1 MKQVRTKPALAWIL
15 TLSAALLVATAACGG
30 DIPAEPTATSQPTPT
45 ATPQPTPTA
54 AKLTP
59 TPTTAAPPTLTAT
72 ATAVPPTSTPE
83 ARPTPPDIPIIDA
96 VASGNIEAVKG
107 HVEAGT
113 DINGVF
119 LETQGPGYGAFP
131 LHMAAVT
138 RNQTIVLLL
147 LDNGADI
154 ELRAKDSSGGTP
166 LQWAAYV
173 GDGDMVELLVE
184 AGADVN
190 TLDNNGYT
198 AIDSVVVSPDADFE
212 ARRRITTFLRAN
224 GGKTGVGTL
233 VHMPRAAPP
242 GLEITAEWPAPNY
255 DNSSSRATTES
266 SINSGNVHQL
276 TEAWRYLLPLS
287 PGSGAAATTPIVAD
301 ETVYL
306 GDLNTNVHAIDLVTG
321 ERRWLAPSD
330 APVFG
335 PSGVAVDD
343 GKVFANKAGWGIAG
357 YDAETGKELWATPIL
372 MNGGAVNI
380 QPTVADGKVLAATSS
395 LSQPGARG
403 TLYALDQQTGD
414 ILWSFNTIESED
426 VWGRPDINSG
436 GGAWYPPSID
446 LDRRVSYWGIS
457 NPYPFPGAA
466 GFPNGSSRPGDN
478 KWTDSILA
486 IDLDSGE
493 LRWGHQAIP
502 HDIFDRD
509 AVITALVELDDG
521 REVVIST
528 GKMGRVIGLDD
539 DGNVLWDIPVGM
551 HKNDHLTSFE
561 GSIEVLPGAAGGVV
575 TPIAAADGAVY
586 LSVVNAPITYSSP
599 EESSP
604 GAGARLGSFN
614 SQLVAIDAATGEI
627 IWDVQLPGDS
637 FGGATVVNDLV
648 FTSVLSGRILAYKRE
663 TGELVWSHQAPG
675 GINAWPAIV
684 GPMLLMPVGFGNPPM
699 LLALELPG
707 GG

>member
-1 MKQVRTKPALAWIL
+1 M
-15 TLSAALLVATAACGG
+15 
-30 DIPAEPTATSQPTPT
+30 
-45 ATPQPTPTA
+45 
-54 AKLTP
+54 
-59 TPTTAAPPTLTAT
+59 
-72 ATAVPPTSTPE
+72 
-83 ARPTPPDIPIIDA
+83 
-96 VASGNIEAVKG
+96 
-107 HVEAGT
+107 
-113 DINGVF
+113 F
-119 LETQGPGYGAFP
+119 
-131 LHMAAVT
+131 
-138 RNQTIVLLL
+138 
-147 LDNGADI
+147 
-154 ELRAKDSSGGTP
+154 
-166 LQWAAYV
+166 
-173 GDGDMVELLVE
+173 DG
-184 AGADVN
+184 
-190 TLDNNGYT
+190 
-198 AIDSVVVSPDADFE
+198 
-212 ARRRITTFLRAN
+212 
-224 GGKTGVGTL
+224 
-233 VHMPRAAPP
+233 
-242 GLEITAEWPAPNY
+242 
-255 DNSSSRATTES
+255 
-266 SINSGNVHQL
+266 
-276 TEAWRYLLPLS
+276 
-287 PGSGAAATTPIVAD
+287 
-301 ETVYL
+301 TVYL

-343 GKVFANKAGWGIAG
+343 GKVFANKAGWGIAA

-478 KWTDSILA
+478 RWTDSILA

-509 AVITALVELDDG
+509 AVITALVEIDDG
-521 REVVIST
+521 RTVVIST
-528 GKMGRVIGLDD
+528 GKMGRVIGLDV
-539 DGNVLWDIPVGM
+539 DGNVLWDVPVGM

-575 TPIAAADGAVY
+575 TPIAVADGAVY

-604 GAGARLGSFN
+604 DAGARLGSFN

>member
-30 DIPAEPTATSQPTPT
+30 DAPADPT

-59 TPTTAAPPTLTAT
+59 TPTTAAPPTLT

-138 RNQTIVLLL
+138 RNEAIVLLL

-173 GDGDMVELLVE
+173 GDGDMVEFLVE

-198 AIDSVVVSPDADFE
+198 AIDSVVVSPDTDSE

-233 VHMPRAAPP
+233 VHTPRAAPP

-255 DNSSSRATTES
+255 DDSSSRATTES
-266 SINSGNVHQL
+266 SINSSNVHQL
-276 TEAWRYLLPLS
+276 TEAWRYPLPLS
-287 PGSGAAATTPIVAD
+287 PGSGAAATTPIVVD
-301 ETVYL
+301 GTVYL
-306 GDLNTNVHAIDLVTG
+306 GDLNTNVHAIDLLTG
-321 ERRWLAPSD
+321 ERKWLAPSD

-335 PSGVAVDD
+335 PSGVAVHD
-343 GKVFANKAGWGIAG
+343 GRVFANKGGWGIAA
-357 YDAETGKELWATPIL
+357 YDAETGKELWATSIL
-372 MNGGAVNI
+372 VNGGAVNI
-380 QPTVADGKVLAATSS
+380 QPTVVDGKVLAATSS

-414 ILWSFNTIESED
+414 ILWSFNTIESDD

-486 IDLDSGE
+486 IDLDTGE
-493 LRWGHQAIP
+493 LKWGHQAIA

-509 AVITALVELDDG
+509 AVITALVEIDDG
-521 REVVIST
+521 RTVVIST

-663 TGELVWSHQAPG
+663 TGDLVWSHQAPG

>member
-1 MKQVRTKPALAWIL
+1 MKQVRPKSAVAWIL
-15 TLSAALLVATAACGG
+15 ALSAALLVATAACGG
-30 DIPAEPTATSQPTPT
+30 DTPAEPT

-72 ATAVPPTSTPE
+72 AAPPTSTPE

-107 HVEAGT
+107 HIEAGT

-138 RNQTIVLLL
+138 RNEAIALLL

-173 GDGDMVELLVE
+173 GAGDMVEFLVQ

-198 AIDSVVVSPDADFE
+198 AIDTVVVSPDVEFE
-212 ARRRITTFLRAN
+212 ARRRITTFLRGK
-224 GGKTGVGTL
+224 GGKTGVETF
-233 VHMPRAAPP
+233 VYSPRTPPP
-242 GLEITAEWPAPNY
+242 GLEITAEWAAPNY

-276 TEAWRYLLPLS
+276 TEAWRYPLPLS
-287 PGSGAAATTPIVAD
+287 PGSGAAATTPIVVD
-301 ETVYL
+301 GTVYL
-306 GDLNTNVHAIDLVTG
+306 GDLNTNVHAIDLVSG
-321 ERRWLAPSD
+321 ERKWLAPSD

-335 PSGVAVDD
+335 PSGVAVVD
-343 GKVFANKAGWGIAG
+343 GKVFANKAGWGIAA
-357 YDAETGKELWATPIL
+357 YAAETGRELWATPIL

-414 ILWSFNTIESED
+414 ILWSFNTIESND

-446 LDRRVSYWGIS
+446 IDRRVSYWGIS

-478 KWTDSILA
+478 KWTDSILS
-486 IDLDSGE
+486 IDLDTGE
-493 LRWGHQAIP
+493 LKWGHQAIP

-509 AVITALVELDDG
+509 AVITALAELDDG
-521 REVVIST
+521 RQVVIST
-528 GKMGRVIGLDD
+528 GKMGRVIGLDV
-539 DGNVLWDIPVGM
+539 DGKVMWDIPVGM

-561 GSIEVLPGAAGGVV
+561 GSIDVLPGAAGGVV

-586 LSVVNAPITYSSP
+586 VSVVNAPITYSSP

-604 GAGARLGSFN
+604 GAAARLGSFN

-648 FTSVLSGRILAYKRE
+648 FTSVLSGRILVYKRE

-684 GPMLLMPVGFGNPPM
+684 GPMLLMPIGFGNPPM
-699 LLALELPG
+699 LLALELPVDG
-707 GG
+707 